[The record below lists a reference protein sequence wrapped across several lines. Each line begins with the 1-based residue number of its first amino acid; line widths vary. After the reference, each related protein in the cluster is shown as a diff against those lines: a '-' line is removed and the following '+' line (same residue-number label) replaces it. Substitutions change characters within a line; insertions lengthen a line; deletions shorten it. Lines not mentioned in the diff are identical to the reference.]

1 MALMKIGDLSVDYDR
16 AADVLYLSLGK
27 PQQALTFEER
37 DGLLVRKDPISGYPV
52 AVTVIQ
58 YEGHFRKLEDVSWV
72 GEKRLPKNLTDFL
85 LYRPSFLSL

>member
-1 MALMKIGDLSVDYDR
+1 MALMIDGLSVDYDR

-37 DGLLVRKDPISGYPV
+37 DGLLVRKDPISGHPV
-52 AVTVIQ
+52 AVTVVQ

-72 GEKRLPKNLTDFL
+72 SESHLPKNLTKFL
-85 LYRPSFLSL
+85 LYRPSFISL